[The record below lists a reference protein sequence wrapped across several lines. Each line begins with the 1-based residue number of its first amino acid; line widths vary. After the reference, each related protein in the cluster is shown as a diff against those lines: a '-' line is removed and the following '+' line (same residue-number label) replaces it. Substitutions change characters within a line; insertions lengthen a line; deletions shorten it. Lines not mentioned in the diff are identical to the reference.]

1 MPGRRVALIEVW
13 VVFTAVALATWLL
26 SHATFVP
33 LIRDNL
39 HLCVAALFV
48 FAALRCAERL
58 PGGLARYRLA
68 LGGLLTPEAERDR
81 PGLLGAALDLAAAL
95 ARGLAPM
102 LRELAVA
109 IGVCVVV
116 FPPFVLGYY
125 LWNTPPD
132 PFVFLPQAEEA
143 SYALTQIVVVA
154 LPEEML
160 FRGYIQGRL
169 EDAFATRVR
178 FLGAELSVPAW
189 LLQALLFGLLHFIVD
204 LHPAR
209 LAVFFPALLFGW
221 LASLRGGIGAAIF
234 VHALCNLLSDLLARG
249 WQV

>member
-1 MPGRRVALIEVW
+1 MPGRRAALIEVW

-33 LIRDNL
+33 LIRENL

-48 FAALRCAERL
+48 FGALRCAERL
-58 PGGLARYRLA
+58 PGGLVRYRLT
-68 LGGLLTPEAERDR
+68 LGGLLTPDVERER
-81 PGLLGAALDLAAAL
+81 PGLLGAALDLGAAL
-95 ARGLAPM
+95 LRGVPSL

-109 IGVCVVV
+109 LGVCLVV

-132 PFVFLPQAEEA
+132 PFVYLPQPDEV

-154 LPEEML
+154 LPEEMF
-160 FRGYIQGRL
+160 FRGYLQGRL

-178 FLGAELSVPAW
+178 FLGADLCPQAW
-189 LLQALLFGLLHFIVD
+189 LLQALLFGLLHFAVD

-221 LASLRGGIGAAIF
+221 LASLRGGLGAAIF
-234 VHALCNLLSDLLARG
+234 VHALCNLLSNLLARG